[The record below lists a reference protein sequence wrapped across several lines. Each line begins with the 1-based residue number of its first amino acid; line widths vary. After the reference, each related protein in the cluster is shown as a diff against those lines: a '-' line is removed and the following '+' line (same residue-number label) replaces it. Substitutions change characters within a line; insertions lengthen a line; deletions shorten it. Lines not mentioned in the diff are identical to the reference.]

1 MAYGNVS
8 TKSFVNAQR
17 ELNSCYE
24 LAQHF
29 DMPIAYV
36 RSRMNQLEKL
46 ARSQGIYNFFK
57 SYNDREGIRRGRRS
71 LRSTMA
77 NLGEYVE
84 PVIAD
89 EQMSEELAEIKSHA
103 TV

>member
-8 TKSFVNAQR
+8 TKSFILAQR
-17 ELNSCYE
+17 DLCSCEE
-24 LAQHF
+24 LADHF

-36 RSRMNQLEKL
+36 RSRMNQLEKQFPNQKL
-46 ARSQGIYNFFK
+46 FK
-57 SYNDREGIRRGRRS
+57 PYLDRVGYRRGRKS
-71 LRSTMA
+71 IRSTVW
-77 NLGEYVE
+77 NLGDYQE